1 MPHMLTKNNERGFIR
16 ELWTEGDKGL
26 KSPINPQESVTDGN
40 FMHGFI
46 LHMILEKN
54 SLDIHKRG
62 SCFLPASNLVT

>member
-1 MPHMLTKNNERGFIR
+1 MLTKNNERGFIR

-46 LHMILEKN
+46 LHMILEKTHLTSIN
-54 SLDIHKRG
+54 AVPVSSPPLT
-62 SCFLPASNLVT
+62 S